1 VYSGNIV
8 VLTVEKIIVDINS
21 TLGKKRGD
29 RTMRRIA
36 FSIIAA
42 TCFIAG
48 SAGAAITLDMI
59 WAAPASVGGGT
70 PTLSFVGTPDA
81 NLGGGCKKLGVGQQD
96 GYCLQL
102 ILTIDVPW
110 AAATSNF
117 GWNAEDSGIVNTNIA
132 NYSWGYLNS
141 MTGLGLTHIKPNPQ
155 PQAVSECSVVGCDT
169 VLGSYGSAA
178 GADAGVAGTY
188 TLGSVNFDLTG
199 TAVGTHEIE
208 NFYRSGIDMI
218 MNTLGELPGTGPGAS
233 GYVTVVPEP
242 GTVSLLGLGIV
253 GLVLAGRRR
262 NR

>member
-1 VYSGNIV
+1 
-8 VLTVEKIIVDINS
+8 
-21 TLGKKRGD
+21 
-29 RTMRRIA
+29 MRRIA

-81 NLGGGCKKLGVGQQD
+81 NLGGGCKKIHVGQQD

-117 GWNAEDSGIVNTNIA
+117 GWSEAGSGMVNTNVA
-132 NYSWGYLNS
+132 DYSFGYNNPL
-141 MTGLGLTHIKPNPQ
+141 TALGLTHINP
-155 PQAVSECSVVGCDT
+155 AYRSTGECSVVGCDK
-169 VLGSYGSAA
+169 VIGSVGAAA
-178 GADAGVAGTY
+178 GADSGAAGTW

-199 TAVGTHEIE
+199 TVVGTHEIE
-208 NFYRSGIDMI
+208 NFFRENIDGIG
-218 MNTLGELPGTGPGAS
+218 NTIGELPGTGPGAS
-233 GYVTVVPEP
+233 GYVTLVPIPEP

>member
-1 VYSGNIV
+1 
-8 VLTVEKIIVDINS
+8 
-21 TLGKKRGD
+21 
-29 RTMRRIA
+29 MRRIA
-36 FSIIAA
+36 LSIIAA

-81 NLGGGCKKLGVGQQD
+81 NLGGGCLKFGVGQQD
-96 GYCLQL
+96 GYCLEL

-117 GWNAEDSGIVNTNIA
+117 GWSEAGSGMANTNVA
-132 NYSWGYLNS
+132 DYSFGFNNPLKALALSPTGPIYR
-141 MTGLGLTHIKPNPQ
+141 MTN
-155 PQAVSECSVVGCDT
+155 ECSVVGCDK
-169 VLGSYGSAA
+169 VIGSVGAVAGS
-178 GADAGVAGTY
+178 DAGTAGTF

-199 TAVGTHEIE
+199 TVVGTHEIE
-208 NFYRSGIDMI
+208 NFWRVGIDGI
-218 MNTLGELPGTGPGAS
+218 GNTTSNLPLTTPLAS
-233 GYVTVVPEP
+233 GYVTLVPIPEP

>member
-1 VYSGNIV
+1 
-8 VLTVEKIIVDINS
+8 
-21 TLGKKRGD
+21 
-29 RTMRRIA
+29 MRRIA

-81 NLGGGCKKLGVGQQD
+81 NLGGGCKKLGEGQQD

-117 GWNAEDSGIVNTNIA
+117 GWSEAGSGMANTNVA
-132 NYSWGYLNS
+132 DYSFGFNNPLKALALSPTGPIYR
-141 MTGLGLTHIKPNPQ
+141 MTN
-155 PQAVSECSVVGCDT
+155 ECSVVGCDK
-169 VLGSYGSAA
+169 VIGSVGAAA
-178 GADAGVAGTY
+178 GADAGAAGTW

-199 TAVGTHEIE
+199 TVVGTHEIE
-208 NFYRSGIDMI
+208 NFWRDGIDDI
-218 MNTLGELPGTGPGAS
+218 INTVGHLPGGAPGAS

>member
-1 VYSGNIV
+1 
-8 VLTVEKIIVDINS
+8 
-21 TLGKKRGD
+21 
-29 RTMRRIA
+29 MRRIA

-81 NLGGGCKKLGVGQQD
+81 NLSGGCKKLGVGQQD

-117 GWNAEDSGIVNTNIA
+117 GWSEAGSGMANTNVA
-132 NYSWGYLNS
+132 DYSFGFNNPLKALALSPTGPIYR
-141 MTGLGLTHIKPNPQ
+141 MTN
-155 PQAVSECSVVGCDT
+155 ECSVVGCDK
-169 VLGSYGSAA
+169 VIGSVGAVAGS
-178 GADAGVAGTY
+178 DAGTAGTF

-199 TAVGTHEIE
+199 TLVGTHEIE
-208 NFYRSGIDMI
+208 NFWRDGIDDI
-218 MNTLGELPGTGPGAS
+218 INTVGHLPGGAPGAS

>member
-1 VYSGNIV
+1 
-8 VLTVEKIIVDINS
+8 
-21 TLGKKRGD
+21 
-29 RTMRRIA
+29 MRRIA

-81 NLGGGCKKLGVGQQD
+81 NLGGGCKKLGEGQQD

-117 GWNAEDSGIVNTNIA
+117 GWSEAGSGMVNTNVA
-132 NYSWGYLNS
+132 DYSFGYNNPL
-141 MTGLGLTHIKPNPQ
+141 TALGLTHIGPMYRMTN
-155 PQAVSECSVVGCDT
+155 ECSVVGCDK
-169 VLGSYGSAA
+169 VIGSVGAAA
-178 GADAGVAGTY
+178 GADSGAAGTW

-199 TAVGTHEIE
+199 TVVGTHEIE
-208 NFYRSGIDMI
+208 NFWRVGIDDI
-218 MNTLGELPGTGPGAS
+218 INTVGHLPGGAPGAS

>member
-1 VYSGNIV
+1 
-8 VLTVEKIIVDINS
+8 
-21 TLGKKRGD
+21 
-29 RTMRRIA
+29 MRRIA
-36 FSIIAA
+36 LSIIAA

-81 NLGGGCKKLGVGQQD
+81 NLGGGCKKIHVGQQD

-117 GWNAEDSGIVNTNIA
+117 GWSEAGSGMANTNVA
-132 NYSWGYLNS
+132 DYSFGFNNPLKALALSPTGPIYR
-141 MTGLGLTHIKPNPQ
+141 MTN
-155 PQAVSECSVVGCDT
+155 ECSVVGCDK
-169 VLGSYGSAA
+169 VIGSVGAVAGS
-178 GADAGVAGTY
+178 DAGTAGTF

-199 TAVGTHEIE
+199 TEVGTHEIE
-208 NFYRSGIDMI
+208 NFYRVGIDMI
-218 MNTLGELPGTGPGAS
+218 MNTLGELPGTGPGSS

-262 NR
+262 DR

>member
-1 VYSGNIV
+1 
-8 VLTVEKIIVDINS
+8 
-21 TLGKKRGD
+21 
-29 RTMRRIA
+29 MRRIA

-81 NLGGGCKKLGVGQQD
+81 NLGGGCLKFGVGQQD
-96 GYCLQL
+96 GYCLEL

-117 GWNAEDSGIVNTNIA
+117 GWSEAGSGMANTNVA
-132 NYSWGYLNS
+132 DYSFGFNNPLKALALSPTGPIYR
-141 MTGLGLTHIKPNPQ
+141 MTN
-155 PQAVSECSVVGCDT
+155 ECSVVGCDK
-169 VLGSYGSAA
+169 VIGSVGAAA
-178 GADAGVAGTY
+178 GADSGAAGTW

-199 TAVGTHEIE
+199 TVVGTHEIE
-208 NFYRSGIDMI
+208 NFWRDGIDDI
-218 MNTLGELPGTGPGAS
+218 INTVGHLPGGAPGAS

>member
-1 VYSGNIV
+1 LYSGNIV

-81 NLGGGCKKLGVGQQD
+81 NLSGGCKKLGVGQQD

-117 GWNAEDSGIVNTNIA
+117 GWSEAGSGMANTNVA
-132 NYSWGYLNS
+132 DYSWGFNNPMKALALS
-141 MTGLGLTHIKPNPQ
+141 PTGPAYRSTG
-155 PQAVSECSVVGCDT
+155 ECSVLGCDK
-169 VLGSYGSAA
+169 VIGSVGAAA
-178 GADAGVAGTY
+178 GADAGAAGTW
-188 TLGSVNFDLTG
+188 TLGSVNFNLTG
-199 TAVGTHEIE
+199 TLVGTHEIE
-208 NFYRSGIDMI
+208 NFWRDGIDDI
-218 MNTLGELPGTGPGAS
+218 INTVGHLPGGAPGAS

>member
-1 VYSGNIV
+1 
-8 VLTVEKIIVDINS
+8 
-21 TLGKKRGD
+21 
-29 RTMRRIA
+29 MRRIA

-117 GWNAEDSGIVNTNIA
+117 GWSEAGSGMANTNVA
-132 NYSWGYLNS
+132 DESFGFNNPLTALG
-141 MTGLGLTHIKPNPQ
+141 MTHVGPMYRMTN
-155 PQAVSECSVVGCDT
+155 ECSVVGCDK
-169 VLGSYGSAA
+169 VIGSVGAAA
-178 GADAGVAGTY
+178 GADSGAAGTW

-199 TAVGTHEIE
+199 TVVGTHEIE
-208 NFYRSGIDMI
+208 NFWRDGIDDI
-218 MNTLGELPGTGPGAS
+218 INTVGHLPGGAPGAS

>member
-1 VYSGNIV
+1 
-8 VLTVEKIIVDINS
+8 
-21 TLGKKRGD
+21 
-29 RTMRRIA
+29 MRRIA
-36 FSIIAA
+36 LSIIAA

-81 NLGGGCKKLGVGQQD
+81 NLGGGCLKFGVGQQD
-96 GYCLQL
+96 GYCLEL

-117 GWNAEDSGIVNTNIA
+117 GWNEAGSGMVNTNVA
-132 NYSWGYLNS
+132 NESF
-141 MTGLGLTHIKPNPQ
+141 GLGNPLTALGMTHVGP
-155 PQAVSECSVVGCDT
+155 AYRDTGECSVVGCDK
-169 VLGSYGSAA
+169 VIGSVGAAA
-178 GADAGVAGTY
+178 GADSGAAGTW

-199 TAVGTHEIE
+199 TVVGTHEIE
-208 NFYRSGIDMI
+208 NFWREDIDGIG
-218 MNTLGELPGTGPGAS
+218 NTTSDLPLTTPLAS

-262 NR
+262 DR

>member
-1 VYSGNIV
+1 
-8 VLTVEKIIVDINS
+8 
-21 TLGKKRGD
+21 
-29 RTMRRIA
+29 MRRIA

-81 NLGGGCKKLGVGQQD
+81 NLGGGCKKLGEGQQD

-117 GWNAEDSGIVNTNIA
+117 GWSEAGSGMVNTNVA
-132 NYSWGYLNS
+132 DYSFGYNNPL
-141 MTGLGLTHIKPNPQ
+141 TALGLTHIGPMYRMTN
-155 PQAVSECSVVGCDT
+155 ECSVVGCDK
-169 VLGSYGSAA
+169 VIGSVGAAA
-178 GADAGVAGTY
+178 GADSGAAGTW

-199 TAVGTHEIE
+199 TVVGTHEIE
-208 NFYRSGIDMI
+208 NFWRVGIDGI
-218 MNTLGELPGTGPGAS
+218 GNTTSNLPLTAPLAS
-233 GYVTVVPEP
+233 GYVTLVPEP
-242 GTVSLLGLGIV
+242 GTASLLGLGIV

-262 NR
+262 DR

>member
-1 VYSGNIV
+1 
-8 VLTVEKIIVDINS
+8 
-21 TLGKKRGD
+21 
-29 RTMRRIA
+29 MRRIA

-81 NLGGGCKKLGVGQQD
+81 NLSGGCKKLGVGQQD

-117 GWNAEDSGIVNTNIA
+117 GWSEAGSGMANTNVA
-132 NYSWGYLNS
+132 DYSWGFNNPLKALALS
-141 MTGLGLTHIKPNPQ
+141 PTGPAYRSTG
-155 PQAVSECSVVGCDT
+155 ECSVLGCDK
-169 VLGSYGSAA
+169 VIGSVGAAA
-178 GADAGVAGTY
+178 GADSGAAGTW

-199 TAVGTHEIE
+199 TEVGTHEIE
-208 NFYRSGIDMI
+208 NFWRENIDGIA
-218 MNTLGELPGTGPGAS
+218 NTIGVLPGPGPGAS
-233 GYVTVVPEP
+233 GYVTLVPEP
-242 GTVSLLGLGIV
+242 GTASLLGLGIV

-262 NR
+262 DR

>member
-1 VYSGNIV
+1 
-8 VLTVEKIIVDINS
+8 
-21 TLGKKRGD
+21 
-29 RTMRRIA
+29 MRRIA

-117 GWNAEDSGIVNTNIA
+117 GWSEAGSGMANTNVA
-132 NYSWGYLNS
+132 DYSFGFNNPLKALALS
-141 MTGLGLTHIKPNPQ
+141 PTGPIYRSTN
-155 PQAVSECSVVGCDT
+155 ECSVVGCDK
-169 VLGSYGSAA
+169 VIGSVGAVAGSDAGAA
-178 GADAGVAGTY
+178 GTW

-199 TAVGTHEIE
+199 TVVGTHEIE
-208 NFYRSGIDMI
+208 NFWRDGIDDI
-218 MNTLGELPGTGPGAS
+218 INTVGHLPGGAPGAS